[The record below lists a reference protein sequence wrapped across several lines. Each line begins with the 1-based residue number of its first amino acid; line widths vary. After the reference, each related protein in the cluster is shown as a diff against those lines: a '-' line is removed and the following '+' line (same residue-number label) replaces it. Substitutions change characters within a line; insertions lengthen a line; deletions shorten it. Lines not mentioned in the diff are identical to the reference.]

1 MYSLTNLLKSWQVKV
16 VLPHVTGRLL
26 DIGCGTNQLV
36 RSYNGVGTGVDVH
49 DCGDVDVAIE
59 NSSDLSFED
68 GSFETITI
76 IAAFNHIPNRDAILN
91 EAYRLLSTN
100 GTMIINMVP
109 PRISFI
115 WHKLR
120 SRSDPDQIERTHHHH
135 HEVWGITQSDLKE
148 TINITRF
155 EIESEIKFMCGI
167 KTMTID
173 RKID

>member
-1 MYSLTNLLKSWQVKV
+1 VYSLTNLLKSWQVKV

-100 GTMIINMVP
+100 GTMIIN
-109 PRISFI
+109 
-115 WHKLR
+115 
-120 SRSDPDQIERTHHHH
+120 
-135 HEVWGITQSDLKE
+135 
-148 TINITRF
+148 
-155 EIESEIKFMCGI
+155 
-167 KTMTID
+167 
-173 RKID
+173 